1 MVLAGGR
8 GSRGSQLYRR
18 TASTGK
24 LSGLFPAGGA
34 SYSRRKRLS
43 PPCGLLAA
51 CIKER
56 TADGQ

>member
-24 LSGLFPAGGA
+24 LSGLFPAPRPA
-34 SYSRRKRLS
+34 
-43 PPCGLLAA
+43 PPVIRGPPAETAAVRLAA
-51 CIKER
+51 FSQP
-56 TADGQ
+56 A